1 MSFEPDEK
9 VMRSLIG
16 AIVGVFCLSAPALAE
31 TPAAIVEDVQGKVEG
46 VEFMDYVAPG
56 KIIKL
61 GPKAGITLSY
71 LKSCLRETITDGVV
85 LVGAEQSTVQL
96 GNVERVKVP
105 CDASAVQLS
114 EREANQSAATTF
126 RSMRADA
133 APAKLPTIYG
143 VAPLIQAKSGS
154 TLTIERTDGKEPTI
168 TLPLKN
174 DIMVARKFYDLSKA
188 GKSLTPGGSYL
199 AKLGSKRYTF
209 QVDASATTSPT
220 PIIGRLLRLE

>member
-1 MSFEPDEK
+1 
-9 VMRSLIG
+9 MRSLIG
-16 AIVGVFCLSAPALAE
+16 TIVGVFCLAAPAMAE
-31 TPAAIVEDVQGKVEG
+31 TPAAIVEDVQGKVDG

-71 LKSCLRETITDGVV
+71 LKSCLRETITEGVV

-96 GNVERVKVP
+96 GNVQRVKVP
-105 CDASAVQLS
+105 CDVNAVQLS

-126 RSMRADA
+126 RTMRSGANS

-143 VAPLIQAKSGS
+143 VAPMIQAKSGS
-154 TLTIERTDGKEPTI
+154 TLVIERTDGKEPTI
-168 TLPLKN
+168 SVPLKS
-174 DIMVARKFYDLSKA
+174 DILVAGKFYDFAKA

-199 AKLGSKRYTF
+199 AKIGAKRYTF
-209 QVDASATTSPT
+209 QVDASATSPPT
-220 PIIGRLLRLE
+220 PIVSRLLRFE